1 MNFYPQPVHLHDCE
15 THGSE
20 SSAELFIVEG
30 DSASQA
36 VAAVRDPSFQAV
48 LPMQGKP
55 LNASKAS
62 WRTVREFELYQQAF
76 IALGYSQ
83 LCSAGRL
90 ATHVAK
96 PEACRF
102 SKILLLFDPDADG
115 IHCGALMLIFL
126 QRVFPH
132 LIDAGMVEIVRAP
145 LVCFDLLT
153 AAKPTASKTLYAYLD
168 EQASKLRSELDRE
181 GYEYSQ
187 RRFRGLASMDRD
199 TLVQTCV
206 DPESRGAQLVTAAD
220 AHAALA
226 VFGGGR

>member
-15 THGSE
+15 VHGSD
-20 SSAELFIVEG
+20 SHAELFIVEG

-36 VAAVRDPSFQAV
+36 VAAVRDPRFQAV

-62 WRTVREFELYQQAF
+62 WRAVREYELYQQAF

-90 ATHVAK
+90 ANHVAK

-115 IHCGALMLIFL
+115 IHCGALM
-126 QRVFPH
+126 
-132 LIDAGMVEIVRAP
+132 
-145 LVCFDLLT
+145 
-153 AAKPTASKTLYAYLD
+153 
-168 EQASKLRSELDRE
+168 
-181 GYEYSQ
+181 
-187 RRFRGLASMDRD
+187 
-199 TLVQTCV
+199 
-206 DPESRGAQLVTAAD
+206 
-220 AHAALA
+220 
-226 VFGGGR
+226 

>member
-1 MNFYPQPVHLHDCE
+1 MNFYPQPVHLHDCDE
-15 THGSE
+15 HGSD
-20 SSAELFIVEG
+20 SRAELFIVEG

-36 VAAVRDPSFQAV
+36 VAAVRDPCFQAV

-62 WRTVREFELYQQAF
+62 WGAVREYELYQQAF
-76 IALGYSQ
+76 VAFGYPQ
-83 LCSAGRL
+83 LCSAKQL
-90 ATHVAK
+90 QTHEAR
-96 PEACRF
+96 PEACHF

-126 QRVFPH
+126 HRVFPK
-132 LIDAGMVEIVRAP
+132 LIDAGMIEIVRAP
-145 LVCFDLLT
+145 LVCFDLIP
-153 AAKPTASKTLYAYLD
+153 AYKSTASKTLYAYLD
-168 EQASKLRSELDRE
+168 EQAGKLRSELDRE
-181 GYEYSQ
+181 GYEYNQ

-206 DPESRGAQLVTAAD
+206 DLESRTAQSVTAAD
-220 AHAALA
+220 AQAALA